1 MIINS
6 TPDNKA
12 TFAGV
17 SEVSEFKI
25 RNSAKAFGI
34 LSSGLYANKIRA
46 IIRELSCNALDSHVA
61 AGKRNVPFDLH
72 LPTFLEPYFSIRDY
86 GTGLTHSEVLNIY
99 TTYFESTK
107 TTSNDFIGALGLGS
121 KSPFSYT
128 DNFTVIAIK
137 NGIKGVYSAFI
148 NDDGVPAIAL
158 MGQEESTEETGV
170 EVRFAV
176 TNKEDYDNFRHET
189 RSVFRYFP
197 LRPKLNIESLT
208 FDNVEYEEENIV
220 PNVHRRKPGRH
231 SGENRAIMGNIAYPI
246 ELPRGS
252 LSDDELTFIDHKFLD
267 FYFDIGEVDFQ
278 ASREGLQ
285 YTARTIAAIE
295 KRYRAIFD
303 ILYNKV
309 KTRYDA
315 IKCEWEKAKVILH
328 DSNDSLL
335 YPYVMQY
342 VKQVNPGMV
351 EQSYRSLQWKTFQL
365 DTKKLKDDFNIALR
379 VFRTDST
386 WSNANGTYVMTAPES
401 TIRDSYYFTVRDR
414 FVILD
419 NSKNE
424 KIWERARWHFK
435 TQVDKET
442 HVIVLY
448 AADPTKEVK
457 VDKFYKM
464 LYNPPVANR
473 MTVDQLA
480 VRDRN
485 VTARDYQKMN
495 IVRLYTPSRADEPVW
510 ASVPITVDS
519 IKDKNVCWFP
529 LKGYAT
535 TVDGKEY
542 NAKEIYKLLSYSRG
556 IPQVKDLVFVGVRQ
570 SEIEAVSELP
580 TWKRFD
586 VLCREIFDSLQ
597 EQVYLRNVIKNSN
610 LQFDMINYE
619 GRLRKL
625 LDNSSPFAV
634 FLDKLGGENVTIDV
648 SKLVGTFGWSDDVK
662 TKVEDAKKEVKEI
675 SERYPMLIY
684 IRDTYRN
691 YTTVNADYI
700 KLVDQMKGQI

>member
-17 SEVSEFKI
+17 SQVSEFKI

-61 AGKRNVPFDLH
+61 AGKRDVPFDLH

-86 GTGLTHSEVLNIY
+86 GTGLNHSEVLNIY

-107 TTSNDFIGALGLGS
+107 TASNDFIGALGLGS

-137 NGIKGVYSAFI
+137 NGIKGIYSAFI

-208 FDNVEYEEENIV
+208 FDNVEYEEENII
-220 PNVHRRKPGRH
+220 PNVHRRKSRH
-231 SGENRAIMGNIAYPI
+231 NSENRAIMGNISYPI

-252 LSDDELTFIDHKFLD
+252 LSSDELMFIDGKSLD
-267 FYFDIGEVDFQ
+267 LYFDIGEIDFQ

-295 KRYRAIFD
+295 QRYQALFD

-309 KTRYDA
+309 KTKYNA
-315 IKCEWEKAKVILH
+315 IKCEWAKAEAIIK
-328 DSNDSLL
+328 DASDSLL
-335 YPYVMQY
+335 HPYATEY
-342 VKQVNPGMV
+342 VKREKPGMV
-351 EQSYRSLQWKTFQL
+351 EQKYRSPHWKTFEL
-365 DTKKLKDDFNIALR
+365 NTKKLKDDFNIALR
-379 VFRTDST
+379 VFRTDRT
-386 WSNANGTYVMTAPES
+386 WSNANSTDIMTAPET
-401 TIRDSYYFTVRDR
+401 TIRDSYHFTVRER
-414 FVILD
+414 FVFLD

-435 TQVDKET
+435 TQVEKVT

-448 AADPTKEVK
+448 AADPTKEVL

-464 LYNPPVANR
+464 LYNPPAANR

-480 VRDRN
+480 KKERIVGE
-485 VTARDYQKMN
+485 RDYQKMN
-495 IVRLYTPSRADEPVW
+495 ILRLYVPRYDDDVVW
-510 ASVPITVDS
+510 STVPITVDS
-519 IKDKNVCWFP
+519 VKDKTVCWFP
-529 LKGYAT
+529 LKGYVT
-535 TVDGKEY
+535 SIDDKIY
-542 NAKEIYKLLSYSRG
+542 DAKEIFKLHYYSRG
-556 IPQVKDLVFVGVRQ
+556 LTQLKDVEFVGVRQ
-570 SEIEAVSELP
+570 GEMAAVSELP

-586 VLCREIFDSLQ
+586 VFFKELYNNLG
-597 EQVYLRNVIKNSN
+597 EQVFLRNVTSN
-610 LQFDMINYE
+610 TNYSFDMINHE
-619 GRLRKL
+619 GKLRKL

-634 FLDKLGGENVTIDV
+634 FLDKLGAEKIEFDV
-648 SKLVGTFGWSDDVK
+648 QQLVQLFGWEDDVK
-662 TKVEDAKKEVKEI
+662 SKLENARKEEKEI
-675 SERYPMLIY
+675 AERYPMLIY
-684 IRDTYRN
+684 VRDSYRN
-691 YTTVNADYI
+691 YTNINADYI